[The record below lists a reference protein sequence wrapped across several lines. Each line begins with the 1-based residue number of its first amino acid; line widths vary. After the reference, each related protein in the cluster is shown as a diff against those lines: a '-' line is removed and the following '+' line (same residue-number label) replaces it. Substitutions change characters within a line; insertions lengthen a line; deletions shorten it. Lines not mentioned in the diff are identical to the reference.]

1 VILSLII
8 GLPIGYLASKTERRR
23 QGTGLV
29 LDTLQTLP
37 TLVYLLPAVMLFR
50 NGDFSALIAIVSY
63 AIAPAIRYAM
73 HAFAAVPQDRLEAA
87 AMSGASRW
95 QTFKWVRFPSAF
107 PTLVLGLNQ
116 TVMMAISMLVITAL
130 VGTRDLGQQV
140 FIALSRAKVGDGIVA
155 GLCVAAIALAADV
168 IFKSYAA
175 KKARIMGARLDH
187 G

>member
-1 VILSLII
+1 
-8 GLPIGYLASKTERRR
+8 
-23 QGTGLV
+23 
-29 LDTLQTLP
+29 LP

-63 AIAPAIRYAM
+63 AIAPAVRYAM
-73 HAFAAVPQDRLEAA
+73 HAFAAVPEDRLEAA
-87 AMSGASRW
+87 AMSGASPW
-95 QTFKWVRFPSAF
+95 QTMKWVRLPAAF
-107 PTLVLGLNQ
+107 PTLILGLNQ

-168 IFKSYAA
+168 ILKAFAA
-175 KKARIMGARLDH
+175 RKARAMGASLSH